1 MRNVGAHFKAVRNS
15 YGQSVN
21 RAWQKVHL
29 TSGKGRKTISQ
40 IVEAAKNKKSERDQS
55 MLKVRKS
62 NPAMENGAATLG
74 AIIRK
79 VASQGLVRHMNG
91 NTLDNR
97 VENLQYV
104 TVAQAF
110 LHKSWKVDAVCL
122 LDDHE
127 FALWSQ
133 ARQEWNGDMSL
144 FQ

>member
-1 MRNVGAHFKAVRNS
+1 VARGE
-15 YGQSVN
+15 
-21 RAWQKVHL
+21 
-29 TSGKGRKTISQ
+29 KTISQ

-55 MLKVRKS
+55 MLKVRKTS
-62 NPAMENGAATLG
+62 PAMENGSTTTLR

-110 LHKSWKVDAVCL
+110 LHKSWTVDADCL
-122 LDDHE
+122 LDDGE

-133 ARQEWNGDMSL
+133 ARLEWNGDMSL

>member
-1 MRNVGAHFKAVRNS
+1 MSGHILKRFAKLVA
-15 YGQSVN
+15 GQSYVEGGSPLVVC
-21 RAWQKVHL
+21 KV
-29 TSGKGRKTISQ
+29 RKMISQ
-40 IVEAAKNKKSERDQS
+40 ILREVKNKKDRTIVQ
-55 MLKVRKS
+55 MLKVRKTS
-62 NPAMENGAATLG
+62 PTMENGAAAGLRT
-74 AIIRK
+74 IIRK

-110 LHKSWKVDAVCL
+110 LHKSWTVDAVCL
-122 LDDHE
+122 LDDQE

>member
-1 MRNVGAHFKAVRNS
+1 VPAR
-15 YGQSVN
+15 
-21 RAWQKVHL
+21 
-29 TSGKGRKTISQ
+29 RKTISQ

-55 MLKVRKS
+55 MLKVRKTS
-62 NPAMENGAATLG
+62 PTMENGAATLG

-110 LHKSWKVDAVCL
+110 LHKNWTVDAVCL
-122 LDDHE
+122 LDDQE

-133 ARQEWNGDMSL
+133 ARQDWNGDMSL

>member
-1 MRNVGAHFKAVRNS
+1 VTTEG
-15 YGQSVN
+15 
-21 RAWQKVHL
+21 
-29 TSGKGRKTISQ
+29 KTISQ
-40 IVEAAKNKKSERDQS
+40 IVQAVENKKRGEHEIFQ
-55 MLKVRKS
+55 MLKVRKN
-62 NPAMENGAATLG
+62 NPTMENGGAAALR

-110 LHKSWKVDAVCL
+110 LHKSWTVDAVCL
-122 LDDHE
+122 LDDQE
-127 FALWSQ
+127 YALWSQ

>member
-1 MRNVGAHFKAVRNS
+1 VPAR
-15 YGQSVN
+15 
-21 RAWQKVHL
+21 
-29 TSGKGRKTISQ
+29 RKTISQ
-40 IVEAAKNKKSERDQS
+40 IVQAAKNKKSERDQS
-55 MLKVRKS
+55 MLKVRKTNS
-62 NPAMENGAATLG
+62 AMENGAAAGLRT
-74 AIIRK
+74 IIRK

-110 LHKSWKVDAVCL
+110 LHKSWTVDAVCL
-122 LDDHE
+122 LDDQE
-127 FALWSQ
+127 FALWSH